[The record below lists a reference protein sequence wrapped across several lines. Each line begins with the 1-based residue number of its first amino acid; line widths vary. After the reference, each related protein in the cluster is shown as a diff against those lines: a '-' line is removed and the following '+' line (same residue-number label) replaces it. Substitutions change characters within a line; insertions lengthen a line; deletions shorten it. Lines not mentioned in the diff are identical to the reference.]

1 MSTVLRLETYTRFL
15 RSAVIITLGRQR
27 QKMMSS
33 SPACAVEQDPV
44 HNALPSPKVLQVKDK
59 TPPWP
64 SHKTS
69 EGWGHSSVGVVLA
82 QQAVSPGFSL
92 QLHRWSVRHTHL

>member
-1 MSTVLRLETYTRFL
+1 
-15 RSAVIITLGRQR
+15 
-27 QKMMSS
+27 MSS

-82 QQAVSPGFSL
+82 QQAVSPGFRL